1 LHDLGERP
9 IHFGVEL
16 ECAIGAARQVPVE
29 CRIIFGGGFIMKL
42 RKTGGQEAAS
52 PKCADALPPKKWFVP
67 RRIPV
72 LRLLPDLGFP
82 GRLYSLTHLA
92 TEVENLGIRQR
103 PCSSTDSDNAC
114 SSSLETSGVIWAMSA
129 SLGFVYRS
137 PGLRSDAMTILPN
150 RRQSP
155 GHGNR
160 GCLFT
165 FAALNLKD

>member
-1 LHDLGERP
+1 VGRRQLRQIAPTHFRP
-9 IHFGVEL
+9 RSGL
-16 ECAIGAARQVPVE
+16 CLA
-29 CRIIFGGGFIMKL
+29 GF
-42 RKTGGQEAAS
+42 QFCDS
-52 PKCADALPPKKWFVP
+52 
-67 RRIPV
+67 
-72 LRLLPDLGFP
+72 LPDLGFP
-82 GRLYSLTHLA
+82 GRLYSFTHLA

-103 PCSSTDSDNAC
+103 PYSSTDSDNAC

>member
-1 LHDLGERP
+1 MESVGA
-9 IHFGVEL
+9 GVL
-16 ECAIGAARQVPVE
+16 AR
-29 CRIIFGGGFIMKL
+29 
-42 RKTGGQEAAS
+42 AAS
-52 PKCADALPPKKWFVP
+52 LFLLTTHAAHA
-67 RRIPV
+67 RRSGITARGRCDDP
-72 LRLLPDLGFP
+72 LSGLALLPA
-82 GRLYSLTHLA
+82 SH
-92 TEVENLGIRQR
+92 EVPSFAELFVF
-103 PCSSTDSDNAC
+103 SSGHRKVWKEGQKRWTARRK
-114 SSSLETSGVIWAMSA
+114 LSGVIWAMSA

>member
-1 LHDLGERP
+1 MRQLRQIAPAHLRP
-9 IHFGVEL
+9 RSGLCLAGLQF
-16 ECAIGAARQVPVE
+16 CD
-29 CRIIFGGGFIMKL
+29 
-42 RKTGGQEAAS
+42 S
-52 PKCADALPPKKWFVP
+52 P
-67 RRIPV
+67 
-72 LRLLPDLGFP
+72 PDLGFP
-82 GRLYSLTHLA
+82 GRLYSFTQLA

-114 SSSLETSGVIWAMSA
+114 SSSLETSRVIWAMSA
-129 SLGFVYRS
+129 SRGFVYRS

-150 RRQSP
+150 RRQRP